1 MVDPKDDKTKPVFN
15 IPKASTSELRGMQ
28 SVRATFRLTERAIG
42 AISIV
47 ATQLGIKQKS
57 LFDHLMEDVQALS
70 TIARDLDADAQKKG
84 QQRVQKTYVISRKT
98 LSCLERI
105 STEYDASRD
114 ALIEYSIKR
123 LMPIIER
130 EKEKHQHR
138 KDLLVK
144 VVDHFNQGVALLEE
158 ADDVLGTNDPVSDRI
173 RSAIAFYE
181 NTIRDL
187 AAYVEK
193 GKVLEEF

>member
-1 MVDPKDDKTKPVFN
+1 MVDPKNSIKNPVVNISKP
-15 IPKASTSELRGMQ
+15 STLELRGMQ

-42 AISIV
+42 TISIV

-70 TIARDLDADAQKKG
+70 NIARDLDTDAQRG

-105 STEYDASRD
+105 SNEYDASRD

-130 EKEKHQHR
+130 EKEKHRHR
-138 KDLLVK
+138 KALLKK
-144 VVDHFNQGVALLEE
+144 VIDHFNQGVVLLQE
-158 ADDVLGTNDPVSDRI
+158 ADDTLGLDDPVSDRM
-173 RSAIAFYE
+173 RSAIASYE

-193 GKVLEEF
+193 GRVLEEF